1 MQYTKFKTTSKTLD
15 VFTIFLFN
23 LDKDLRLFLKQGEKS
38 GRLNKTMVL
47 IMKEKLLKFS
57 KPGQSEYIL
66 FC

>member
-38 GRLNKTMVL
+38 GRLNKTLVL
-47 IMKEKLLKFS
+47 IMKEKPLKFS

>member
-38 GRLNKTMVL
+38 GRLNKTLVL
-47 IMKEKLLKFS
+47 IMKEKPLKFY